1 VSHPVSLGRRLAV
14 AALAALAL
22 LAVLLPATAPA
33 ARVPR
38 YQAGRE
44 VTFRITTQEPNAR
57 QYGVYITIS
66 ARRRTD
72 RYGALKR
79 TRVGT
84 FARMVRKR
92 GNRWAYTTPDYTFPG
107 WFMVETGTYWWQTSI
122 TDCSVPGCKIL
133 SRIRAF
139 KVV

>member
-1 VSHPVSLGRRLAV
+1 MSHPVSLGRRVAV

-22 LAVLLPATAPA
+22 LAVALPAAAP
-33 ARVPR
+33 ARVPT
-38 YQAGRE
+38 YEAGKR
-44 VTFRITTQEPNAR
+44 VVFRFTTQSANAR
-57 QYGVYITIS
+57 AYGVYMTVA

-84 FARMVRKR
+84 FARMVHKGR
-92 GNRWAYTTPDYTFPG
+92 GRYEYKTPDYTFPG
-107 WFMVETGTYWWQTSI
+107 WFMVEVGTYYWQTSI
-122 TDCSVPGCKIL
+122 TDCRVPGCKIL
-133 SRIRAF
+133 GRIRSF